1 MKLKTAIA
9 ANFKVTTLIVSEA
22 LAVALAV
29 KDVSRAA
36 GLKEASV
43 VEEVSAAATVS
54 VAAASEAEV
63 SVAEVGGAEKSRFI
77 DSHEPREHPRD
88 ATELVRVELHCFHE
102 IARPMLHLVQILDK
116 NPEAGP

>member
-43 VEEVSAAATVS
+43 VEEVS

-63 SVAEVGGAEKSRFI
+63 SVAEVGGAEKSQFM

-116 NPEAGP
+116 DPEAAP